1 MLKIIKYSS
10 LLLVG
15 SVVSMISLSFIPNN
29 ISIQEKQVIKNNNS
43 LVQNSKSDIETINW
57 VYPPSDATTI
67 TMQVAQSVGFHEK
80 EIITLEDW
88 KKYLPLATVIEGTFR
103 ENQILK
109 SIELPESIIKID
121 DNSFREASNLEVVNL
136 NGSELSVIGFDAFR
150 GTKISSFI
158 IPPNV
163 HTIRQ
168 GAFSQ
173 CLFLTSVVLPPTLTS
188 LPIGA
193 FETTPLLEEITL
205 PETLVSIAMNAFGF
219 SGIKKIVIPNSVTSI
234 SVLSFSNTTN
244 LTDIT
249 MSDSLKGNNTKKYG
263 FTQDQWN
270 SIKWISSLTND
281 LVASL
286 GWETKTKITLNDWR
300 AVDSNISR
308 IDNAFIDNKIL
319 THIEIPNYILDIG
332 INSFQNATSLES
344 AIFESGSQLENIG
357 SQAFFGTNLK
367 SIHIPKSVAT
377 ISSDS
382 FGNNLNLVNI
392 WMGSKFKRELENF
405 GFTKTQWDGI
415 NWIHS
420 TTNHDVLTMEIALSL
435 GWDTKTKITL
445 SDWKELAPNVTTI
458 NSAFLDNKVL
468 THIEIPNYI
477 LDIGTNAFKNATTLS
492 EVTFEKDSKLQFI
505 KEEAFFNS
513 SLESIDIPDSVI
525 SIADSAFKNTDLLKN
540 IKISN
545 KLKTDTNHFGFND
558 SQWNS
563 IVWSSGSL
571 NMKFIIIVA
580 SLGFIMI
587 IQAFVMGYSAIQI
600 KKIDV

>member
-1 MLKIIKYSS
+1 
-10 LLLVG
+10 
-15 SVVSMISLSFIPNN
+15 
-29 ISIQEKQVIKNNNS
+29 
-43 LVQNSKSDIETINW
+43 
-57 VYPPSDATTI
+57 
-67 TMQVAQSVGFHEK
+67 MQVAQSVGFHEK

-263 FTQDQWN
+263 FTQDQ
-270 SIKWISSLTND
+270 
-281 LVASL
+281 
-286 GWETKTKITLNDWR
+286 
-300 AVDSNISR
+300 
-308 IDNAFIDNKIL
+308 
-319 THIEIPNYILDIG
+319 
-332 INSFQNATSLES
+332 
-344 AIFESGSQLENIG
+344 
-357 SQAFFGTNLK
+357 
-367 SIHIPKSVAT
+367 
-377 ISSDS
+377 
-382 FGNNLNLVNI
+382 
-392 WMGSKFKRELENF
+392 
-405 GFTKTQWDGI
+405 
-415 NWIHS
+415 
-420 TTNHDVLTMEIALSL
+420 
-435 GWDTKTKITL
+435 
-445 SDWKELAPNVTTI
+445 
-458 NSAFLDNKVL
+458 
-468 THIEIPNYI
+468 
-477 LDIGTNAFKNATTLS
+477 
-492 EVTFEKDSKLQFI
+492 
-505 KEEAFFNS
+505 
-513 SLESIDIPDSVI
+513 
-525 SIADSAFKNTDLLKN
+525 
-540 IKISN
+540 
-545 KLKTDTNHFGFND
+545 
-558 SQWNS
+558 
-563 IVWSSGSL
+563 
-571 NMKFIIIVA
+571 
-580 SLGFIMI
+580 
-587 IQAFVMGYSAIQI
+587 
-600 KKIDV
+600 